1 MVDTYGI
8 TLKPIWIF
16 GWWSSRLICIK
27 PIFPIFL
34 ENTFFNSRQVW
45 HENHKSH
52 LPLFTHQVLLLKLEW
67 WNPPLTSLISCS
79 KLSVTGDTAKYLVL
93 HSAEVVH
100 VHHCTH
106 STQGILYTPFVIRKG
121 ENETRS
127 FRSIFPP
134 TLAWPVPPN
143 IPLHLL
149 VKPERVHA
157 T

>member
-8 TLKPIWIF
+8 TLKPICIF

-27 PIFPIFL
+27 PIFPTL
-34 ENTFFNSRQVW
+34 LKTLFFYLRHPW
-45 HENHKSH
+45 HEIHCLI
-52 LPLFTHQVLLLKLEW
+52 LPLFIHQVLLLKLEW

-134 TLAWPVPPN
+134 HTGLT
-143 IPLHLL
+143 
-149 VKPERVHA
+149 RS

>member
-1 MVDTYGI
+1 MTLWWTLNGI
-8 TLKPIWIF
+8 TLKPICIF
-16 GWWSSRLICIK
+16 GWWSSRLFCIK
-27 PIFPIFL
+27 PIFPISL
-34 ENTFFNSRQVW
+34 ENTFFKSRQVW

-52 LPLFTHQVLLLKLEW
+52 LPLFTHQVLFLKLEW

-100 VHHCTH
+100 FHHCTH
-106 STQGILYTPFVIRKG
+106 STQIILYTPFVIRKG

-134 TLAWPVPPN
+134 TLA
-143 IPLHLL
+143 
-149 VKPERVHA
+149 
-157 T
+157 